1 MGTGQTAVYKDSL
14 EIRLCTMGELIT
26 GLYRH
31 TKERKVCSQV
41 KPETLGVRKLLQTLR
56 SILCPKVMQKWV
68 TPGHKRLMRTSRTTG
83 LESCVWLSVVL
94 GYNREAPRTL
104 LLCIYMRHL
113 LSVLQQPVTGK
124 MSHLGCLTVN
134 YDAIEQP
141 LLLIQGICANLGLD
155 VGTNLHLA
163 INCAAH
169 ELMDYV
175 SFCSGHLLFCWVPL
189 FLNEKSKEARI

>member
-68 TPGHKRLMRTSRTTG
+68 TPGHKVNADFEDHGFGELCLVIRG
-83 LESCVWLSVVL
+83 ASV
-94 GYNREAPRTL
+94 
-104 LLCIYMRHL
+104 I
-113 LSVLQQPVTGK
+113 TGK
-124 MSHLGCLTVN
+124 LQEPYCSVF
-134 YDAIEQP
+134 
-141 LLLIQGICANLGLD
+141 IC
-155 VGTNLHLA
+155 VICFRSYSSPSLA
-163 INCAAH
+163 RCPISA
-169 ELMDYV
+169 V
-175 SFCSGHLLFCWVPL
+175 
-189 FLNEKSKEARI
+189 